1 MAATDGRRSPE
12 EVRLNIERERD
23 ELARAVE
30 ALREDLGEAADITGK
45 LRSKLPLVAGG
56 ALGLGFVA
64 AGTFPTVKEPFMIVK
79 CGSQLNLYVPSTS
92 VTSKVES
99 PVAKNIGGDVHAR

>member
-64 AGTFPTVKEPFMIVK
+64 AG
-79 CGSQLNLYVPSTS
+79 G
-92 VTSKVES
+92 
-99 PVAKNIGGDVHAR
+99 IGATMRLLFRRGREGEEKARVGRFSLVDRD